1 MRLKNCADVG
11 WADRR
16 KTVCKGLVSPPGSSL
31 RYTFQFGHYQPF
43 GPHNTP
49 STLSPPSSPIML
61 GRRQCYR
68 ESRHQILSPGDG
80 PTSLTSARVT
90 NVTDRV

>member
-16 KTVCKGLVSPPGSSL
+16 KTVCKGLVSPPRSSL

-43 GPHNTP
+43 GPAP
-49 STLSPPSSPIML
+49 QYAL
-61 GRRQCYR
+61 
-68 ESRHQILSPGDG
+68 D
-80 PTSLTSARVT
+80 AVAA
-90 NVTDRV
+90 